1 MNLKEKSAK
10 DQKGFTLLELLVVL
24 AIITLLFSI
33 ILASMSSARKKARDS
48 TRLQEFSE
56 IRKALELFYSQYGM
70 YPCGDDY
77 LDLGG
82 GNGIFDD
89 WSQSCPFIDGDAS
102 MSSQCPRS
110 AIPECD
116 PPKIGLHSGGYLTSP
131 WLKDPNEVPNYHTYI
146 YRAPRD
152 RQTYL
157 LQTRLEYDTNK
168 MENDGGLCDT
178 RYEFG
183 PGLRDPILTLPGD
196 PWDILFGCN

>member
-1 MNLKEKSAK
+1 MKTKNH
-10 DQKGFTLLELLVVL
+10 KGFTLIELLVVL
-24 AIITLLFSI
+24 AIITLIFSL
-33 ILASMSSARKKARDS
+33 ILASMSTARKKARDS

-56 IRKALELFYSQYGM
+56 IRKALELFYNQYGM
-70 YPCGDDY
+70 YPCGDDII
-77 LDLGG
+77 DLGG
-82 GNGIFDD
+82 GIIIFDD
-89 WSQSCPFIDGDAS
+89 WSQSCPFIDGTG
-102 MSSQCPRS
+102 QTNPKCPVPTD
-110 AIPECD
+110 IPECD

-131 WLKDPNEVPNYHTYI
+131 WLQDPKEVPAYQTYI
-146 YRAPRD
+146 YRAPRN